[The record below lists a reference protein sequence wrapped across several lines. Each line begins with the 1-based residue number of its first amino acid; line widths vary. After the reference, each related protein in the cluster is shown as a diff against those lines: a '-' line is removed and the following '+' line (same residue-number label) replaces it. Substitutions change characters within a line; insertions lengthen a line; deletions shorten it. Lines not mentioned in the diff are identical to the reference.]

1 MCKVHLTSQEELLK
15 TVKQVQADYTKGI
28 LIYAVLYAVALFF
41 SIYVIRHFNTSNI
54 VKFILALLTSLPI
67 GGTILTF
74 LNFIKNS
81 DEFIRAQTTETFI
94 KATGF
99 TLFIA
104 TLWGFME
111 NYSAIA
117 HMDFYMIYPMFWA
130 CFGLVQAYKKV
141 SNHET
146 NS

>member
-1 MCKVHLTSQEELLK
+1 MEVRMK
-15 TVKQVQADYTKGI
+15 TVKQVQSEYTKGI
-28 LIYAVLYAVALFF
+28 LLYAALYAIALFF
-41 SIYVIRHFNTSNI
+41 SIYMIRHFNPSNF

-74 LNFIKNS
+74 LKFIKNS

-94 KATGF
+94 KATGI

-130 CFGLVQAYKKV
+130 CFGLVQGYKKV